1 MQTGSGG
8 HKRVLYVL
16 VNTLDADLINVLPSL
31 HAISG
36 CDSVS
41 AVHGMGKIKWLSTVQ
56 NGDRYLSALS
66 LLGSDLII
74 EQTTFETIEKL
85 FFSLYGN

>member
-1 MQTGSGG
+1 LLLF
-8 HKRVLYVL
+8 KPL
-16 VNTLDADLINVLPSL
+16 VDKNGYADRL
-31 HAISG
+31 
-36 CDSVS
+36 CSVS